1 MKKTLIAIPAMSWVY
16 TDFMQSMLALEKP
29 DAQLMIQTNSLIY
42 DARNNIAW
50 AAIQNGFDRVLW
62 IDSDMQFP
70 ADLLIRLNEDMDTN
84 GLDCVAG
91 YFTSRSDDQKP
102 CIYKD
107 IHWEVDD
114 GRVKTSADPVTECHD
129 GLFEV
134 AGVGFGAVLI
144 KTEMLKAVCDAFG
157 PPFQPLPF
165 LGEDLA
171 FCWRA
176 GQLKRRM
183 WCDGRIQIGHI
194 GTHVYRGENH
204 V

>member
-1 MKKTLIAIPAMSWVY
+1 MKTLIAVPAMSWVY

-29 DAQLMIQTNSLIY
+29 DAKLMVQCNSLIY
-42 DARNNIAW
+42 DARNNISW

-62 IDSDMQFP
+62 LDSDMQFEP
-70 ADLLIRLNEDMDTN
+70 DLLTRLNADMDDN

-91 YFTSRSDDQKP
+91 FYTSRSDKPQP

-107 IHWEVDD
+107 IHWEVED
-114 GRVKTSADPVTECHD
+114 GRVLTSADPVTECPD
-129 GLFEV
+129 SLFEV

-144 KTEMLKAVCDAFG
+144 KTEMLKAVVDAFG
-157 PPFQPLPF
+157 PPFQPMPF

-176 GQLKRRM
+176 GQLGRRM

-194 GTHVYRGENH
+194 GTHIYRREDH

>member
-1 MKKTLIAIPAMSWVY
+1 MKTLIAIPAMSWVY

-29 DAQLMIQTNSLIY
+29 DVQLMVQSNSLVY
-42 DARNNIAW
+42 DARNNISW

-62 IDSDMQFP
+62 LDSDMTFEP
-70 ADLLIRLNEDMDTN
+70 DLLIRLNEDMDEN

-91 YFTSRSDDQKP
+91 FYTSRSDDPQP
-102 CIYKD
+102 CIYRD
-107 IHWEVDD
+107 IHWEVED
-114 GRVKTSADPVTECHD
+114 GRVKTSADPVTECPD

-144 KTEMLKAVCDAFG
+144 KTDMIKAVVDAFG

-176 GQLKRRM
+176 GQLGRRM
-183 WCDGRIQIGHI
+183 WCDGRIQVGHI
-194 GTHVYRGENH
+194 GAHVYRRDEH

>member
-1 MKKTLIAIPAMSWVY
+1 MKTLIGIPAMSWVY

-29 DAQLMIQTNSLIY
+29 DAKLMVQCNSLIY
-42 DARNNIAW
+42 DARNNISW

-62 IDSDMQFP
+62 IDSDMKFEP
-70 ADLLIRLNEDMDTN
+70 DLLIRLNKDMDDN
-84 GLDCVAG
+84 GLDCVSG
-91 YFTSRSDDQKP
+91 FCTSRSDNPTP

-107 IHWEVDD
+107 IHWEVDE
-114 GRVKTSADPVTECHD
+114 GRVKTSADPVDKCPN

-134 AGVGFGAVLI
+134 AGMGFGAVLI
-144 KTEMLKAVCDAFG
+144 KTELIQTVVDAFG

-176 GQLKRRM
+176 GQLKRRL

-194 GTHVYRGENH
+194 GTHVFRRENH

>member
-1 MKKTLIAIPAMSWVY
+1 MKTLIAIPAMSWVY

-29 DAQLMIQTNSLIY
+29 DAQLMVQTNTQ
-42 DARNNIAW
+42 
-50 AAIQNGFDRVLW
+50 AIEENFDRILW
-62 IDSDMQFP
+62 LDSDMQFES
-70 ADLLIRLNEDMDTN
+70 DLLIRLNKDMDDN

-91 YFTSRSDDQKP
+91 FYTSRSDNPMP
-102 CIYKD
+102 CIYKG
-107 IHWEVDD
+107 IQWEVED
-114 GRVKTSADPVTECHD
+114 GVVKTSADPVTECPE

-134 AGVGFGAVLI
+134 AGVGFGAVLV
-144 KTEMLKAVCDAFG
+144 KTEMLKAVSEAFG

-176 GQLKRRM
+176 GRLGRHM

-194 GTHVYRGENH
+194 GMHVYRRGT
-204 V
+204 